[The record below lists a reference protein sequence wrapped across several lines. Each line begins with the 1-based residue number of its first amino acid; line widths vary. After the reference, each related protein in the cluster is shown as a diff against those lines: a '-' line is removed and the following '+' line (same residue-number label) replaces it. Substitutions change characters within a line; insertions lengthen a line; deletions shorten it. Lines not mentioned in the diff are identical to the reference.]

1 MEYKSEIYKVMHQ
14 DAIADFEV
22 GAISEAKMREY
33 DKMCLV
39 QEPETAYDEKR
50 ENPTAMEHITA

>member
-22 GAISEAKMREY
+22 GAISETRMKEY

-39 QEPETAYDEKR
+39 REPETACEEKR
-50 ENPTAMEHITA
+50 ENSSVIEHVTA